1 MNILNAYIIF
11 NNDHDNKDFQ
21 YFSCLSLA
29 LPKIY
34 GCSCFGLI

>member
-11 NNDHDNKDFQ
+11 NNDNKDFQ

-29 LPKIY
+29 LPKMY
-34 GCSCFGLI
+34 GSSCSGLI